1 MKKRKTAFGLM
12 LTGSLRQS
20 GVTVYQRNGKLVT
33 RTATSDEKRSN
44 TLGQF
49 KQRQKMRHTTAL
61 WQMLKIDCKEL
72 MFTERDTAYQN
83 FASLANRLPVVYV
96 ERLSMGHASFLMLGI
111 PVSDGT
117 LPAITLKIGEVN
129 GAAALLT
136 DLTNEDLTN
145 HSKFW
150 LYTAVQNL
158 ENDFMPRV
166 RFSVREVKW
175 NEMTLVDG
183 HMALVG
189 DEFADE
195 KKGWALVRVN
205 GDRCS
210 QQGIVTRC
218 SLYQRYTTEEAL
230 QEAAKSYG
238 GLTPKP
244 FLSPG

>member
-1 MKKRKTAFGLM
+1 MM
-12 LTGSLRQS
+12 IGSLRKAGFTTYMKQ
-20 GVTVYQRNGKLVT
+20 GKPIT
-33 RTATSDEKRSN
+33 RVSTSEQKRSN

-49 KQRQKMRHTTAL
+49 IARQKMRHTTAL
-61 WQMLKIDCKEL
+61 WQMMKYGCKEM

-96 ERLSMGHASFLMLGI
+96 ERIRMGHASFLMPGI

-117 LPAITLKIGEVN
+117 LPSVTLKIGEVN
-129 GAAALLT
+129 GTAALLT
-136 DLTNEDLTN
+136 DLTKEDWTSR
-145 HSKFW
+145 SKFR
-150 LYTAVQNL
+150 LYTAVQTL

>member
-1 MKKRKTAFGLM
+1 M
-12 LTGSLRQS
+12 
-20 GVTVYQRNGKLVT
+20 
-33 RTATSDEKRSN
+33 
-44 TLGQF
+44 
-49 KQRQKMRHTTAL
+49 
-61 WQMLKIDCKEL
+61 
-72 MFTERDTAYQN
+72 
-83 FASLANRLPVVYV
+83 
-96 ERLSMGHASFLMLGI
+96 
-111 PVSDGT
+111 
-117 LPAITLKIGEVN
+117 N

-183 HMALVG
+183 HLALVG

>member
-1 MKKRKTAFGLM
+1 M
-12 LTGSLRQS
+12 
-20 GVTVYQRNGKLVT
+20 
-33 RTATSDEKRSN
+33 
-44 TLGQF
+44 
-49 KQRQKMRHTTAL
+49 
-61 WQMLKIDCKEL
+61 
-72 MFTERDTAYQN
+72 
-83 FASLANRLPVVYV
+83 
-96 ERLSMGHASFLMLGI
+96 
-111 PVSDGT
+111 
-117 LPAITLKIGEVN
+117 N

-218 SLYQRYTTEEAL
+218 SLYQRCTTEEAL

>member
-1 MKKRKTAFGLM
+1 MKKKSTGKGLM
-12 LTGSLRQS
+12 LIGSMRTRD
-20 GVTVYQRNGKLVT
+20 VTVYLKQGKMIT
-33 RTATSDEKRSN
+33 RPSHSEKSGCN
-44 TLGQF
+44 TRPQF
-49 KQRQKMRHTTAL
+49 VQRQKMRHSVAL
-61 WQMLKIDCKEL
+61 WKMLAFCET
-72 MFTERDTAYQN
+72 MFTQHLTAYNN
-83 FASLANRLPVVYV
+83 FLSLANRLPVVYV
-96 ERLSMGHASFLMLGI
+96 PKGVQEKASFLMPGI

-183 HMALVG
+183 HLALVG